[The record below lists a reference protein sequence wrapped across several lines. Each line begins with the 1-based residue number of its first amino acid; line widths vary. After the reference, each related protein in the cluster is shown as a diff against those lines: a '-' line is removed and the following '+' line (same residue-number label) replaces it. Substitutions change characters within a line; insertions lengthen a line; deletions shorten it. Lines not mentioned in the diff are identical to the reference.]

1 VQKAQEIY
9 YNARKASDRKGFRRM
24 NDDPAFLAFA
34 FPHLIT
40 PTAGKTYISR
50 WLP

>member
-9 YNARKASDRKGFRRM
+9 YNARKASDKKGCRRM
-24 NDDPAFLAFA
+24 NGDSNLFAFA
-34 FPHLIT
+34 FPHLIP
-40 PTAGKTYISR
+40 PTAGKTYIPR